1 MLLTLIDLT
10 GSLGWLAIS
19 APFAVLGLVLI
30 WALVDV
36 RRVPRKRQD
45 GSTGAATVPGGP
57 VGGAR
62 SLPPLA
68 PPVEPPPPAPRQELQ
83 PGPPAGG
90 AQSRSAPPPPPVT
103 APAPKTAPPKSQ
115 VQPPR
120 TESPAPVAPASA
132 SAPRSERPAPPP
144 PPPVTAG
151 PPPAP
156 PSPARPVVDAALV
169 TSLERSIR
177 AAVGSGDEASVARL
191 SLQLARALP
200 AGHEHGH
207 DVESYLRRAITV
219 AMRLGDTA
227 THAAARLELGDRVGG
242 RGDMIT
248 ACEHWQIARQIFWD
262 ENRRDGIAEADQRM
276 IANGCPT
283 DWVLNDF

>member
-1 MLLTLIDLT
+1 MLFTLIDLT

-19 APFAVLGLVLI
+19 APFAVLALVLI

-45 GSTGAATVPGGP
+45 GSTGAATVPGGS

-62 SLPPLA
+62 SPPPLA
-68 PPVEPPPPAPRQELQ
+68 APVEPPPPPAPRQELQ
-83 PGPPAGG
+83 SGPPAGG
-90 AQSRSAPPPPPVT
+90 APSRSAPPPPPVT
-103 APAPKTAPPKSQ
+103 APALKAAPPKSQ

-120 TESPAPVAPASA
+120 TEPPAPVAPASA
-132 SAPRSERPAPPP
+132 PTPRSDRPVPPP
-144 PPPVTAG
+144 TPVTAE

-156 PSPARPVVDAALV
+156 PSPVRPVVDAALV

-200 AGHEHGH
+200 AGQEHGH

-227 THAAARLELGDRVGG
+227 THATARLELGDRVGG

>member
-19 APFAVLGLVLI
+19 APFAVLALVLI

-36 RRVPRKRQD
+36 RRAPRKRQD

-68 PPVEPPPPAPRQELQ
+68 APVEPPPPPAPRQDLQ

-90 AQSRSAPPPPPVT
+90 APSRSSPPPPPVT
-103 APAPKTAPPKSQ
+103 APALKTAAPQSQ

-120 TESPAPVAPASA
+120 IEPPAPIAPASA
-132 SAPRSERPAPPP
+132 PTPRSERPVPPP
-144 PPPVTAG
+144 TPVTAE
-151 PPPAP
+151 PAPTP

-200 AGHEHGH
+200 AGQEHGH

>member
-1 MLLTLIDLT
+1 MLFTLIDLT

-19 APFAVLGLVLI
+19 APFAVLALVLI

-36 RRVPRKRQD
+36 RRVPRKRQE
-45 GSTGAATVPGGP
+45 SAGAA
-57 VGGAR
+57 AR
-62 SLPPLA
+62 AA
-68 PPVEPPPPAPRQELQ
+68 PPVEMPPPQPRQELQ
-83 PGPPAGG
+83 SGPPAGG
-90 AQSRSAPPPPPVT
+90 APSRSAPPPPPVT
-103 APAPKTAPPKSQ
+103 APALKAAPPKSQ

-120 TESPAPVAPASA
+120 TEPPAPVAPVSA
-132 SAPRSERPAPPP
+132 PPPRSERPVPPP
-144 PPPVTAG
+144 TPVTAE

-156 PSPARPVVDAALV
+156 PSPSPARPVVDAALV

-200 AGHEHGH
+200 AGQEHGH

-227 THAAARLELGDRVGG
+227 THATARLELGDRVGG

>member
-45 GSTGAATVPGGP
+45 GSPGAATVPGGP

-90 AQSRSAPPPPPVT
+90 AQSRSAPPSPPVT

-144 PPPVTAG
+144 PPVTAE

-156 PSPARPVVDAALV
+156 PSPARPVVDEALV

>member
-1 MLLTLIDLT
+1 MLFTLIDLT

-19 APFAVLGLVLI
+19 APFAVLALVLI

-36 RRVPRKRQD
+36 RRVPRKRQE
-45 GSTGAATVPGGP
+45 SAGAA
-57 VGGAR
+57 AR
-62 SLPPLA
+62 AA
-68 PPVEPPPPAPRQELQ
+68 PPVEMPPPQPRQELQ

-90 AQSRSAPPPPPVT
+90 APSRSAPPPPPVT
-103 APAPKTAPPKSQ
+103 APALKSAPPKSQ

-120 TESPAPVAPASA
+120 TEPPAPVAPASA
-132 SAPRSERPAPPP
+132 PTPRSDRPVPPP
-144 PPPVTAG
+144 TPVTAE

-156 PSPARPVVDAALV
+156 PSPSPSPARPVVDAALV

-200 AGHEHGH
+200 AGQEHGH

-227 THAAARLELGDRVGG
+227 THATARLELGDRVGG